1 MNEPTA
7 RRRFAEAARRA
18 EPAIDLAEA
27 ALWIAGEEY
36 PALDP
41 GPYLQYLNDL
51 ADRVRPRVGTDRGP
65 LDQVD
70 ALNREIFDQEAFRGN
85 AEDYYDPRN
94 SFLNDVIDR
103 RKGIPITLSLVYL
116 EVGWRVGLPVSGVG
130 MPGHFLVKLETDA
143 EPILIDP
150 FAGGAV
156 LTIEDCQSRLNQ
168 LYGGAVRLQPDFLA
182 AVSKRQILIRML
194 TNLKGVYLQRGDY
207 DRALAAVDRVLLLAP
222 SDVTQLRD
230 RGLIHFQRLDY
241 SGAAG
246 DLQTY
251 LQSRPEP
258 ADAPAMRRALE
269 EIWRQQS
276 RLN

>member
-1 MNEPTA
+1 MSEPSA
-7 RRRFAEAARRA
+7 RHRFSEVARRA

-36 PALDP
+36 LGLDP
-41 GPYLQYLNDL
+41 GPYLRYLDDL
-51 ADRVRPRVGTDRGP
+51 ANRIRPQLDAETAPV
-65 LDQVD
+65 DQVGV
-70 ALNREIFDQEAFRGN
+70 LNRAIFDEEGFRGN

-103 RKGIPITLSLVYL
+103 RKGIPITLSLIYL
-116 EVGWRVGLPVSGVG
+116 EVGWRVGLPVAGVG
-130 MPGHFLVKLETDA
+130 MPGHFLVKLDTEA
-143 EPILIDP
+143 EPVLIDP

-156 LTIEDCQSRLNQ
+156 LTIEDCQRRLNQ

-222 SDVTQLRD
+222 NDVTQLRD

-251 LQSRPEP
+251 LQTRPEP